1 MDQKQLLEFLEGFIS
16 EERKQRFIDILQDR
30 TKLITVAMEDV
41 YQLHNTSAVIRSCDI
56 FGVQEAHVIENR
68 FGKRLDK
75 KIAMGAQKWVD
86 VHRYKTTTECID
98 SLKTRGYKVI
108 ATSPHY
114 DSCDLN
120 DFEITEK
127 TAFFFGTEREGLT
140 DEVLEKSD
148 GFLKI
153 PMLGFTESLNISVAV
168 AIILHQLSAQLRT
181 TNLDWKLTEEE
192 ILDKRI
198 DWTKKSIKSI
208 DSIMGRVQK
217 EGLREL

>member
-1 MDQKQLLEFLEGFIS
+1 MDQKQLLEYLERFIS
-16 EERKQRFIDILQDR
+16 EERKQRFIEILEER
-30 TKLITVAMEDV
+30 TKMITVAMEDV

-56 FGVQEAHVIENR
+56 FGVQEAHVIENK

-98 SLKTRGYKVI
+98 SLKIRGYKVI

-120 DFEITEK
+120 DFEITGK
-127 TAFFFGTEREGLT
+127 TAFFFGTERDGLT
-140 DEVLEKSD
+140 EEVLEKSD

-181 TNLDWKLTEEE
+181 TNLDWKLSEEE

-198 DWTKKSIKSI
+198 DWTKKSIRSI
-208 DSIMGRVQK
+208 DSIMERVQK
-217 EGLREL
+217 KGLREL